1 MPFLSPRSLTKSLA
15 LLAIL
20 CATACQA
27 GAPGSAHSAG
37 RAGEALQ
44 FERLM
49 VGSVFGI
56 GSHFESDGRSF
67 TVESFGEGLGN
78 AEVVNL
84 APRTQAKE
92 QAPAVKALRLAHA
105 KLRIS
110 GKKASGVE
118 FDFLES
124 GAQVA
129 IEVAGIRRSAEDF
142 IALDGARLGEVT
154 VSVSESNT
162 AGRRSGHLR
171 LSGPISEM
179 AISGTDLVLV
189 DLRIAR

>member
-92 QAPAVKALRLAHA
+92 QAPRNLLSARDP
-105 KLRIS
+105 S
-110 GKKASGVE
+110 SGVG
-118 FDFLES
+118 S
-124 GAQVA
+124 
-129 IEVAGIRRSAEDF
+129 S
-142 IALDGARLGEVT
+142 
-154 VSVSESNT
+154 
-162 AGRRSGHLR
+162 RSGPVGMGR
-171 LSGPISEM
+171 Q
-179 AISGTDLVLV
+179 
-189 DLRIAR
+189 R